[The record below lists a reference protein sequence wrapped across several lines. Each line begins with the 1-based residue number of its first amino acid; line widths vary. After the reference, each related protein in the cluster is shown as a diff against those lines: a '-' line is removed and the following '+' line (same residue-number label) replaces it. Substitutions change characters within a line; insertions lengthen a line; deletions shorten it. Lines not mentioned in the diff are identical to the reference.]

1 MIPEVREKY
10 NSAFT
15 QQKFQN
21 FLNDIWQYTSGE
33 IDFRICETPLFIDDD
48 LNKKLIEAANE
59 IISSICS
66 KEFRENSHLGLPD
79 KYRVSNESEN
89 PLFLQIDFGITKN
102 QSGEFIPKLI
112 ELQGFASLYMYQ
124 AFLSKMYLK
133 HFEIGNEFT
142 SFYSGFNYNSYED
155 YFRKIILGD
164 SDPENVILL
173 EIDPLIQ
180 KTRID
185 FYLTVENTGLSIVDI
200 RDIVVK
206 KNKLYYKKG
215 GREIPVDRIYN
226 RVIFDELERK
236 NIEINFDMNADLDV
250 IWLGHPNWF
259 FKISKHS
266 LPMIKSKYAPNC
278 FYLDQLNHYPDNLEN
293 YVLKPLY
300 SFAGSGVEVD
310 VSKEMLINIKD
321 RQNYILQE
329 KVEYAPL
336 ISTPEGYSK
345 AEIRLMYLWDK
356 KPLLVNNLL
365 RTGRGKMMGVDYNK
379 GFNWIGASIG
389 LSHYKS

>member
-1 MIPEVREKY
+1 MIPEIRKKY
-10 NSAFT
+10 NADFT
-15 QQKFQN
+15 QTKYQN
-21 FLNDIWQYTSGE
+21 FLNDIWIKTGGE
-33 IDFRICETPLFIDDD
+33 VDFRICETPLFIDDN
-48 LNKKLIEAANE
+48 LNKKLLEAADE
-59 IISSICS
+59 IISSIDS
-66 KEFRENSHLGLPD
+66 KEFRENSQLGLPE
-79 KYRVSNESEN
+79 KYRVPNETEN

-102 QSGEFIPKLI
+102 ETCDFVPKLI

-124 AFLSKMYLK
+124 AFLSKIYLK
-133 HFEIGNEFT
+133 HFDIGEELT
-142 SFYSGFNYNSYED
+142 SFYSGFNYDSYED

-173 EIDPLIQ
+173 EIDPHNQ

-185 FYLTVENTGLSIVDI
+185 FYLTIENSGLSIIDI
-200 RDIVVK
+200 RDLIIRG
-206 KNKLYYKKG
+206 NKLYYKEG
-215 GREIPVDRIYN
+215 GREIPVERIYN

-236 NIEINFDMNADLDV
+236 NIEINFDMRKDIEV
-250 IWLGHPNWF
+250 TWLGHPNWF

-266 LPMIKSKYAPNC
+266 LPMIKSRYAPKS
-278 FYLDQLNHYPDNLEN
+278 FYLDQLNNYPDDLEN

-310 VSKEMLINIKD
+310 VSLEMLSNINDK
-321 RQNYILQE
+321 QNYILQE

-336 ISTPEGYSK
+336 INTPEGYSK

-356 KPLLVNNLL
+356 KPVLVNNLL

-389 LSHYKS
+389 FFHYNS